1 MKGWEK
7 EKYGIIDQAK
17 ANENSKDLTTIQLL
31 NSEFKNELGESN
43 IDVSNRMKVTISSII
58 KNNVGKRIAIITHG
72 AAIKFFLQEFC
83 DYDEQNDCMKYK
95 GEFICPRKMKSPSMI
110 KIICNDDLD
119 NIKSM
124 KYEE

>member
-1 MKGWEK
+1 MKDWEK
-7 EKYGIIDQAK
+7 EKYGIIDRARV
-17 ANENSKDLTTIQLL
+17 NDNSRDLTVIQLL
-31 NSEFKNELGESN
+31 NPKFKNELGESN
-43 IDVSNRMKVTISSII
+43 IEVRNRMKESIFSII

-95 GEFICPRKMKSPSMI
+95 GIFICPRKMKSPSII
-110 KIICNDDLD
+110 KIICNDLD
-119 NIKSM
+119 KIKSI